1 MDLADLFLDLCVQF
15 VDRGSLMGPEQLL
28 SERSREA
35 EGQGKRYRATLRQA
49 SELSKMWCSVR
60 LFPSLRPNHL
70 MMFAGAREGGAVIPV
85 FHLKNRGSER

>member
-28 SERSREA
+28 SEPSREA
-35 EGQGKRYRATLRQA
+35 EGQGKGRAMLRQA
-49 SELSKMWCSVR
+49 SELSKMWCSVG